1 MNGSRKTSRILLTE
15 SILDFNKIEE
25 NKALRVHTDELN
37 AIKFL
42 ANMNENFLSELKL
55 IWGTERPQWTAV
67 PMNLLGEKWLQPEEL
82 SSLPVP

>member
-1 MNGSRKTSRILLTE
+1 MLAE
-15 SILDFNKIEE
+15 SILDFNKFEE
-25 NKALRVHTDELN
+25 NRALRVHTDELA

-42 ANMNENFLSELKL
+42 AGMDENFLSELKL

>member
-1 MNGSRKTSRILLTE
+1 MLTE
-15 SILDFNKIEE
+15 SIVDFNKIEE
-25 NKALRVHTDELN
+25 NKALRVHTDELS

-42 ANMNENFLSELKL
+42 ANMDENFLSELKL

-67 PMNLLGEKWLQPEEL
+67 PMNLLGEKWPQPEKM